1 MSMPVDD
8 AVNLPSTTATI
19 SPSDDMR
26 TWPMVRLHPDDA
38 ALYLEGEIYHWFL
51 EQGIDKKAEF
61 DEQEMES
68 TLVVRPASY
77 EISNIL

>member
-1 MSMPVDD
+1 
-8 AVNLPSTTATI
+8 
-19 SPSDDMR
+19 
-26 TWPMVRLHPDDA
+26 MVRLHPDDA